1 MKIIIRQARII
12 DPSSPHHLQPADI
25 WITDGIIRAIRP
37 TIIEEYDLEIAV
49 PELCVSPGWVDIF
62 AHFNDPG
69 FEYRETIETGA
80 AAAASGGFTNVF
92 LLPNTSPV
100 VHNKSAVEYIT
111 QKSKNTISTLHPI
124 GAITKN
130 TDGKELA
137 EMYDMYH
144 SGALCFSDGLHS
156 VQSSGVLLKALQYV
170 KAIEAVIIQLPDDKS
185 FASNGLMNEG
195 IMATQLGLAG
205 KPSLGEELLIARD
218 IELLRYTNSKL
229 HITGISS
236 AKSIQLIRAAKSEGL
251 KVTCSVTPYH
261 LYFIDEDL
269 NNYDTNL
276 KVNTPLRTADD
287 RAALQEAVLDG
298 TVDCIAAH
306 HLPYNSDEKEVE
318 FEKAEN
324 GMIGLQTSYA
334 VVKTCLPQITLEQ
347 IGQLF
352 STNARAIFGLPKISI
367 KENNEAALTLFFEN
381 KEWIFT
387 ESHLLSRS
395 KNSPFIGK
403 SFRGKPYGIINK
415 DKVFLNE

>member
-1 MKIIIRQARII
+1 M
-12 DPSSPHHLQPADI
+12 
-25 WITDGIIRAIRP
+25 
-37 TIIEEYDLEIAV
+37 
-49 PELCVSPGWVDIF
+49 
-62 AHFNDPG
+62 
-69 FEYRETIETGA
+69 
-80 AAAASGGFTNVF
+80 
-92 LLPNTSPV
+92 
-100 VHNKSAVEYIT
+100 
-111 QKSKNTISTLHPI
+111 
-124 GAITKN
+124 
-130 TDGKELA
+130 
-137 EMYDMYH
+137 
-144 SGALCFSDGLHS
+144 
-156 VQSSGVLLKALQYV
+156 
-170 KAIEAVIIQLPDDKS
+170 
-185 FASNGLMNEG
+185 
-195 IMATQLGLAG
+195 
-205 KPSLGEELLIARD
+205 
-218 IELLRYTNSKL
+218 
-229 HITGISS
+229 
-236 AKSIQLIRAAKSEGL
+236 
-251 KVTCSVTPYH
+251 
-261 LYFIDEDL
+261 YFIDEDL

-306 HLPYNSDEKEVE
+306 HLPYNIDEKEVE